1 MGAGLERIALYMQDK
16 HPLEDE
22 MRYSKLAEELG
33 YEAVWFAESRLA
45 RDAIV
50 PMAAAATVTDRIKI
64 GSGVVNNWTR
74 NVGLM
79 AATFSTLYE
88 LAPDRVLLGIGAWW
102 DPLAS
107 KVGIRRSKPLKAMH
121 EYVTVLRRLFD
132 MEEVTYH
139 GEFVQVDDI
148 RLDVVYGERRPR
160 DIPIYIGAAGFKML
174 ELAGS
179 IADGVLLNY
188 LMSPR
193 YNEEALKHLEEGARR
208 AGRKLEQIDRP
219 QLIVCSMDYD
229 EDKALDG
236 AKTLVAMYIAQQP
249 HIMVASGV
257 DEGLLKEVRGI
268 IRGWPATVDEVR
280 RAKEVIPD
288 GVVKLLTAAGTPEGC
303 RRKVMEY
310 LEKGATCPVVYPL
323 GEDVELML
331 RELSDGL
338 ARSR

>member
-1 MGAGLERIALYMQDK
+1 MGIGLERIALYMQDK
-16 HPLEDE
+16 HPIEDE
-22 MRYSKLAEELG
+22 IRYAKLAEELG

-50 PMAAAATVTDRIKI
+50 PMAAVAAVTDGIKI

-88 LAPDRVLLGIGAWW
+88 LAPGRVLLGIGAWW
-102 DPLAS
+102 DPLAA
-107 KVGIRRSKPLKAMH
+107 KVGIRRNKPLKAMR

-132 MEEVTYH
+132 MEEVTFH
-139 GEFVQVDDI
+139 GEFIQVDGI
-148 RLDVVYGERRPR
+148 RLDVVYGEQRSR
-160 DIPIYIGAAGFKML
+160 DIPIYIGATGFKML
-174 ELAGS
+174 ELAGG

-188 LMSPR
+188 LVSPR
-193 YNEEALKHLEEGARR
+193 YNEIAMKHLEEGARR
-208 AGRKLEQIDRP
+208 AGRELEQIDRP

-229 EDKALDG
+229 EDKALDN

-257 DEGLLKEVRGI
+257 DEGLLEEVRRI
-268 IRGWPATVDEVR
+268 IHGWPATIDEVR

-288 GVVKLLTAAGTPEGC
+288 DVVKLLTATGTPEEC
-303 RRKVMEY
+303 RKRIMGY

-331 RELSDGL
+331 RELSEGL
-338 ARSR
+338 AR